1 MHQHHIASET
11 GIHSN
16 KIYDSDLWIISPGV
30 SADSKIINEAFN
42 QNIPIV
48 SEIEFASWFTNSP
61 IIGITGSN
69 GKTTTTHILNQMF
82 QSNKTVGVIGG
93 NVGIPF
99 SECVLKEIFH
109 PNEKIV
115 YLLEISSFQLE
126 FISSFRPHMAI
137 YTNISEDHLDRH
149 NSMKEYVKM
158 KKIIKKFYKKK
169 HRHI

>member
-1 MHQHHIASET
+1 MRHLI
-11 GIHSN
+11 
-16 KIYDSDLWIISPGV
+16 K
-30 SADSKIINEAFN
+30 
-42 QNIPIV
+42 NIPIV

-82 QSNKTVGVIGG
+82 QSEIKLLGLLEG

-126 FISSFRPHMAI
+126 FISSFRPFMAI

-149 NSMKEYVKM
+149 HSMKEYIRNE
-158 KKIIKKFYKKK
+158 KKIIKKFYRKK
-169 HRHI
+169 HCHI